1 MYSLKAPSSIGEIE
15 GQKTFPAVLAR
26 AGLQLPREATQNKPR
41 MNKILTGKLAGSL
54 FNAEITQIAEDR
66 LKEAGF
72 DVPVVIRDNVSSVLP
87 AAANNGGRYAGMAW
101 KGKVYLF
108 RDELGSASDVVVTL
122 WHELLTGLL
131 LEARKSDDAEAGNA
145 SGTYA
150 ADSSGIQ
157 NQQGADASIIR
168 W

>member
-1 MYSLKAPSSIGEIE
+1 M
-15 GQKTFPAVLAR
+15 AR
-26 AGLQLPREATQNKPR
+26 AGLQLPREATQNKPGT
-41 MNKILTGKLAGSL
+41 NKILTGKLAGSL

-66 LKEAGF
+66 LKEVGF
-72 DVPVVIRDNVSSVLP
+72 DVHVVIRDNFGDV
-87 AAANNGGRYAGMAW
+87 ATNGAWNGRDDFSWMAW
-101 KGKVYLF
+101 KGKVYLLV
-108 RDELGSASDVVVTL
+108 DHLATKSDIGVTL

-131 LEARKSDDAEAGNA
+131 LEAIKSDDAEAGNA

-157 NQQGADASIIR
+157 NQQGADALIIR